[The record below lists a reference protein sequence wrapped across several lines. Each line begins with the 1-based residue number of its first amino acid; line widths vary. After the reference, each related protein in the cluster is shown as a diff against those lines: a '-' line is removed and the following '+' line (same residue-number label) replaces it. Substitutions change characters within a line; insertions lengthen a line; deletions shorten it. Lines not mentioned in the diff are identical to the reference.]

1 MVRVLTSPRPW
12 REREAYALSAGD
24 VMYLDVL
31 GQPMVVLGS
40 YKVARELLDKRS
52 ANYSD
57 RPRSIMAQLYV
68 RHLSFRLRR

>member
-1 MVRVLTSPRPW
+1 
-12 REREAYALSAGD
+12 
-24 VMYLDVL
+24 MYLDVL